1 MGVTRQL
8 VELIKD
14 SFERQEFPSVFTEAS
29 SSQGE
34 KATHQDQIIL
44 EFSSY
49 LCSCCLPKKKKV
61 MICYCSVINFQ
72 IKVTVTEIFPF
83 HF

>member
-1 MGVTRQL
+1 MGVIRQL
-8 VELIKD
+8 VELIND

-49 LCSCCLPKKKKV
+49 LCSCCLPKKKSDD
-61 MICYCSVINFQ
+61 MLLFSDQFSN
-72 IKVTVTEIFPF
+72 
-83 HF
+83 